1 MRFFVSSTSTNSS
14 SRSINQP
21 ATTTRAATRESID
34 ALTGVRILAALW
46 VLISHMDKELF
57 TLFPASKVLQPFL
70 GSGFL
75 GVDLF
80 FILSGFIISY
90 NYAPRFDG
98 SFGSSTSNS
107 LSLNRVDQ
115 RADWWRMYVRFLW
128 LRIARLYPVHLLTL
142 FAVLGMYLAS
152 QVMHVKLN
160 MDDGYGAF
168 DFVRNLFLV
177 HAWFSYDFNW
187 NGPSWSISAE
197 WFAYL
202 MFPVFAVLTARV
214 KNNWQVLTTLAVLVT
229 LPLLNSLGE
238 NNPLLNVLHLLRITT
253 EFVAGCLLYRL
264 YVRGAGSSLPW
275 PILTPL
281 AGILVIVVAAVL
293 EPLGTTLFWVS
304 PLLALFVYG
313 VSQQRGAFTMALAGP
328 RMVFWGQVSY
338 SVYMTHSIVRTVLR
352 KFLQYQHFADSS
364 ILIRL
369 GILGVYGLC
378 FAGAAVLTYLYVEE
392 PARHWL
398 RKRMPA

>member
-1 MRFFVSSTSTNSS
+1 MSSTLSNSS
-14 SRSINQP
+14 SNSSIP
-21 ATTTRAATRESID
+21 SSTKPRAATLESID

-46 VLISHMDKELF
+46 VLISHMDQELF
-57 TLFPASKVLQPFL
+57 TLFPASKVLQPFI

-80 FILSGFIISY
+80 FILSGLIISY

-98 SFGSSTSNS
+98 TLGSSTSS
-107 LSLNRVDQ
+107 STALSLNRAEQ

-160 MDDGYGAF
+160 LEDGYGAF

-177 HAWFSYDFNW
+177 HAWFSYGFNW
-187 NGPSWSISAE
+187 NGPAWSISAE

-202 MFPVFAVLTARV
+202 MFPLFAVLTARV
-214 KNNWQVLTTLAVLVT
+214 KNNWQVLATLAVLVT
-229 LPLLNSLGE
+229 LPLLNSFG
-238 NNPLLNVLHLLRITT
+238 NNPLLNILHLLRITS
-253 EFVAGCLLYRL
+253 EFLAGCLLYRL
-264 YVRGAGSSLPW
+264 YARGAGSSLPW

-281 AGILVIVVAAVL
+281 AGVLVVVAAVVL

-313 VSQQRGAFTMALAGP
+313 VSQQRGAFALALAGP

-338 SVYMTHSIVRTVLR
+338 SLYMTHSIVRTVLR

-364 ILIRL
+364 VLIRL

-378 FAGAAVLTYLYVEE
+378 FAGAAVLVYLYVEE

>member
-1 MRFFVSSTSTNSS
+1 MSSISTSS
-14 SRSINQP
+14 SRS
-21 ATTTRAATRESID
+21 TTTPPTKSATRESID

-46 VLISHMDKELF
+46 VLISHVDQELF
-57 TLFPASKVLQPFL
+57 TLFPATKVLQPFID
-70 GSGFL
+70 SGFL

-98 SFGSSTSNS
+98 SLGSSTLNSGS
-107 LSLNRVDQ
+107 LSLNRADQ

-142 FAVLGMYLAS
+142 FAVLGMYVAS
-152 QVMHVKLN
+152 QVMKVKLN
-160 MDDGYGAF
+160 LDEGYGAF

-214 KNNWQVLTTLAVLVT
+214 KNNWQVLTTVAVLVT

-264 YVRGAGSSLPW
+264 YIRGAGSSLPW
-275 PILTPL
+275 PVLTPI
-281 AGILVIVVAAVL
+281 AGVLVIAVAVML

-304 PLLALFVYG
+304 PFLALFVYG
-313 VSQQRGAFTMALAGP
+313 VSQQRGAFTLALAGP
-328 RMVFWGQVSY
+328 RMIFWGQVSY
-338 SVYMTHSIVRTVLR
+338 SVYMTHSIVRTILR

-364 ILIRL
+364 VLIRL
-369 GILGVYGLC
+369 GIFGVYGLC
-378 FAGAAVLTYLYVEE
+378 FAGAAVLMYLYVEE